1 MTTISSVSSAW
12 SSASVQRAS
21 RPGPSPE
28 RLLSKIDADG
38 SGGVD
43 STELQGLLDKVAKK
57 TGTTSDTSAA
67 DLLTQYDANG
77 DGNLNADELGKTMES
92 IMPARSTMDF
102 AQSRNSTEGTEGTE
116 STDSTSAATGKAGDD
131 LFGKVDSDGD
141 GAVSQTEL
149 QALLE
154 AMSGGTA
161 SQTGVSSDDAFAALD
176 TDSDGSLTQ
185 AEFDA
190 GRPSGDGAQASGMPP
205 GGAGGAGGP
214 RGAGGPGGPGGT
226 GGAGSTSETTTYD
239 PLDTNE
245 DGVVSLTERLAGAT
259 STTEQ
264 DAVTALFSAI
274 DTDGDKTISASESKT
289 FIDQLTSQFASAA
302 AASSSLTSSTSTSS
316 TDSQSSASKD
326 SSQRGDLVRLADLA
340 RRRYEQAAND
350 FGSRSSTEA
359 LSAVA

>member
-21 RPGPSPE
+21 RPAPTPE

-57 TGTTSDTSAA
+57 TGVSSDTSAA
-67 DLLTQYDANG
+67 DLLTQFDANS
-77 DGNLNADELGKTMES
+77 DGNLNADELGQTMHS
-92 IMPARSTMDF
+92 ILPAPSTMDF
-102 AQSRNSTEGTEGTE
+102 AQSRS
-116 STDSTSAATGKAGDD
+116 STDGTTSSTGQAGDD
-131 LFGKVDSDGD
+131 RFGKVDSDGD
-141 GAVSQTEL
+141 GAVSKTEL

-176 TDSDGSLTQ
+176 TDGDGSLTQ

-190 GRPSGDGAQASGMPP
+190 GRPPEGSAPPAGGMPP
-205 GGAGGAGGP
+205 PPGGP
-214 RGAGGPGGPGGT
+214 RGAGG
-226 GGAGSTSETTTYD
+226 AQDASATTTYD
-239 PLDTNE
+239 ALDTNE

-259 STTEQ
+259 STLEQ
-264 DAVTALFSAI
+264 DAVSTLFSAI
-274 DTDGDKTISASESKT
+274 DTDGDQTISESESKT
-289 FIDQLTSQFASAA
+289 FIDQLTSQFASAT
-302 AASSSLTSSTSTSS
+302 AASTAMASRSADTE
-316 TDSQSSASKD
+316 SSAHQDRQSP
-326 SSQRGDLVRLADLA
+326 QGDLGRLADLA
-340 RRRYEQAAND
+340 RHRYAQAAND
-350 FGSRSSTEA
+350 FGSRTSNEA

>member
-28 RLLSKIDADG
+28 RLLSKIDADS

-102 AQSRNSTEGTEGTE
+102 AQSRNSTE
-116 STDSTSAATGKAGDD
+116 STDSTSAATGQAGDD

-141 GAVSQTEL
+141 GAVSKTEL

-176 TDSDGSLTQ
+176 TDGDGSLTQ

-190 GRPSGDGAQASGMPP
+190 GRPSGGEAQAGGMPP
-205 GGAGGAGGP
+205 GGAGGP
-214 RGAGGPGGPGGT
+214 SGAGGPGGPGGA
-226 GGAGSTSETTTYD
+226 GGTSETTTYD

-302 AASSSLTSSTSTSS
+302 AASSSLTSSTSTSNS

-326 SSQRGDLVRLADLA
+326 SGQRGDLVRLADLA